1 MDMLVKLGYLDN
13 GHVSRGLT
21 ITYLRLLPV
30 EAKVKIGCH
39 AVAISKRMTNLY
51 EAIKRTEGK
60 ACVICVH
67 DLVVLEG
74 TKP

>member
-1 MDMLVKLGYLDN
+1 MLVKLGYLDN
-13 GHVSRGLT
+13 GHVSRRL

-39 AVAISKRMTNLY
+39 AVAISKRMANLY

-60 ACVICVH
+60 ACVIYVH
-67 DLVVLEG
+67 DLIVLEG